1 MPTARRGVG
10 MVNRRGANWSL
21 ESAPWAAGKA
31 RAAVMGQLGKWKY
44 RPAPDTATA
53 VEAVTTLLVE
63 AAVADGGTK
72 VSVHL
77 SDQDGQACILALS
90 HHTTLT
96 TGLDDAGGDVLHQI
110 TAHQPVTGCGTD
122 TGPDGRRIWAVITL

>member
-1 MPTARRGVG
+1 M
-10 MVNRRGANWSL
+10 NWTL
-21 ESAPWAAGKA
+21 ESAPWAVGKA
-31 RAAVMGQLGKWKY
+31 RTAVLGQLGKWKY
-44 RPAPDTATA
+44 RLAPDTVAA

-90 HHTTLT
+90 HHAALPA
-96 TGLDDAGGDVLHQI
+96 GHDDGGEDVLHQI
-110 TAHQPVTGCGTD
+110 TAHRTVTGCGTD
-122 TGPDGRRIWAVITL
+122 TGQDGRRIWAVIGLG

>member
-1 MPTARRGVG
+1 M
-10 MVNRRGANWSL
+10 
-21 ESAPWAAGKA
+21 E
-31 RAAVMGQLGKWKY
+31 QLGKWKY
-44 RPAPDTATA
+44 RPAPDTVTA
-53 VEAVTTLLVE
+53 VEAVTTLLIG

-77 SDQDGQACILALS
+77 SDKDGQACILALS
-90 HHTTLT
+90 HHARLT
-96 TGLDDAGGDVLHQI
+96 TGADDAGKDVLHQI

>member
-1 MPTARRGVG
+1 M
-10 MVNRRGANWSL
+10 
-21 ESAPWAAGKA
+21 E
-31 RAAVMGQLGKWKY
+31 QLGKWKY
-44 RPAPDTATA
+44 RPAPDTVTA
-53 VEAVTTLLVE
+53 VEAVTTLLIQ

-90 HHTTLT
+90 HHTGLT
-96 TGLDDAGGDVLHQI
+96 TGADDAGKDVLHQI
-110 TAHQPVTGCGTD
+110 TAHHFVTGCGID